1 MTKEA
6 LKLALEAL
14 NSGVDAQ
21 VGRVVWTEYDSC
33 LIVEAITAIKEA
45 LAQPEPWE
53 KFCDS
58 NCVWT
63 DHHPDCKLSKPEQR
77 SVSEH
82 LEPVAW
88 MDRDGDLYKKLPSD
102 DWHPPHTPLYT
113 TPPQR
118 TWVGLTEQERNDME
132 DFCEMIIGKVAFD
145 AIEAKL
151 KEKNT

>member
-1 MTKEA
+1 
-6 LKLALEAL
+6 
-14 NSGVDAQ
+14 
-21 VGRVVWTEYDSC
+21 
-33 LIVEAITAIKEA
+33 
-45 LAQPEPWE
+45 
-53 KFCDS
+53 
-58 NCVWT
+58 
-63 DHHPDCKLSKPEQR
+63 
-77 SVSEH
+77 
-82 LEPVAW
+82 